1 MMPDK
6 KQKIHV
12 THICLVL
19 NYIMVVLNIFGGEIF
34 DLLSNYSYFSNE
46 CGVILKTTDLF
57 FNFRDNIDSL
67 GEFITITLFF
77 KKLD

>member
-34 DLLSNYSYFSNE
+34 DLLSNYSYFS
-46 CGVILKTTDLF
+46 I
-57 FNFRDNIDSL
+57 
-67 GEFITITLFF
+67 
-77 KKLD
+77 